1 MKFKVNFE
9 VVLDVNSDD
18 YDDGLLLAKA
28 EAEGMSRVL
37 MANTNYP
44 KFKIKG
50 VHADLSEQLAELKKN
65 TDDMFEAI
73 ASIVRPPTTTK
84 L

>member
-9 VVLDVNSDD
+9 VVVDVNSDD
-18 YDDGLLLAKA
+18 YDDGRRLALA
-28 EAEGMSRVL
+28 EAEGMSRVM

-50 VHADLSEQLAELKKN
+50 VNADLTEQMKVLKQT
-65 TDDMFEAI
+65 TDDMFEALKNI
-73 ASIVRPPTTTK
+73 ER
-84 L
+84 

>member
-9 VVLDVNSDD
+9 VIIDVNTDD
-18 YDDGLLLAKA
+18 YDDGLRLAKA

-44 KFKIKG
+44 KFRVKN
-50 VHADLSEQLAELKKN
+50 VHADLSEQIEELKKSA
-65 TDDMFEAI
+65 DDMFEAI
-73 ASIVRPPTTTK
+73 KNIQR
-84 L
+84 

>member
-1 MKFKVNFE
+1 MKFKIHFE
-9 VVLDVNSDD
+9 VVVDVNSDD

-37 MANTNYP
+37 MANSNYP

-50 VHADLSEQLAELKKN
+50 VHADLSEQIAALKNN
-65 TDDMFEAI
+65 TADMFEALK
-73 ASIVRPPTTTK
+73 SINK
-84 L
+84 